1 MVDWERV
8 IEAVS
13 TISNFVITV
22 DEILVWGFK
31 IDRRL
36 GKGDRININNQQ
48 FRYNRGWE
56 IGVGD

>member
-13 TISNFVITV
+13 TISNLVITV
-22 DEILVWGFK
+22 DEILVCGFK